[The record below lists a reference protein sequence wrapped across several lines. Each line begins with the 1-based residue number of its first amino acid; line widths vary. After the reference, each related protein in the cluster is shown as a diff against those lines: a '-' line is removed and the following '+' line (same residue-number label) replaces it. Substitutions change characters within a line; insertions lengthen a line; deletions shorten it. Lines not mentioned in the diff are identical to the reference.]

1 MDESISLDTFSS
13 TIIIIAII
21 AVILYTIILMFI
33 EKILDDDLNDI
44 HFKLPKK
51 KKRSKS
57 L

>member
-1 MDESISLDTFSS
+1 MDEPTSLDTFSS
-13 TIIIIAII
+13 TIIIIVII

-33 EKILDDDLNDI
+33 EKILDNDLNDI

-51 KKRSKS
+51 KRSKS

>member
-1 MDESISLDTFSS
+1 MDELTSLDTFSS
-13 TIIIIAII
+13 TIIIIVII
-21 AVILYTIILMFI
+21 VVILYTIILMFI